1 MFEQAVVEKIIKKRK
16 KGDIVLLKKIR
27 PDACHHCH
35 GKIICG
41 VKDNFTFKAVDQ
53 SSDNLQEGDL
63 VEYQLPD
70 VSVIKLSFLVYS
82 VPLLFFLITIM
93 LISWFLP
100 NHDMI
105 AVLIGIIVMGLT
117 FLLIGWYD
125 GKTNKDEERRLPKIQ
140 EKIDS

>member
-1 MFEQAVVEKIIKKRK
+1 LE
-16 KGDIVLLKKIR
+16 
-27 PDACHHCH
+27 
-35 GKIICG
+35 IICG